1 MTRKIYI
8 DSDNTLQQWIDSQNT
23 MSDYMGNL
31 DSFRPDILNN
41 YVVRPHNSSTGSS
54 FVTALNYVYDPLM
67 KKILNLFN
75 GTGSTNFDEL
85 ELIVDSATF
94 NVLKLQYIPDSQN
107 VGKNSLGRS
116 TLYAADLYVRD
127 SYEDGD
133 SIGSTNLAQSILN
146 GYVHLIPDFNYDLYI
161 ESSATFANIVVDG
174 SNIGSFDGSYSLDSA
189 IFNEII
195 VVDSSRVDKLIADS
209 NGVVTISQAHILN
222 FHPAPADPDL
232 DSITVSHLLR
242 SVYIDGDS
250 AVITDA
256 SINNLTLDSNF
267 DFDGLRFRTAS
278 KFLITD
284 SASPD
289 SANDTG
295 VIYFGGY
302 KLDSV

>member
-1 MTRKIYI
+1 MARQIQI
-8 DSDNTLQQWIDSQNT
+8 DSDNTLQKWIDSQNT

-41 YVVRPHNSSTGSS
+41 YVVRPHNSSTGAS

-67 KKILNLFN
+67 TKILNLFN

-85 ELIVDSATF
+85 ELRVDSATF
-94 NVLKLQYIPDSQN
+94 NILRLENFPDSQN
-107 VGKNSLGRS
+107 IGKNALGRS

-161 ESSATFANIVVDG
+161 ESNATFNNIVVDG
-174 SNIGSFDGSYSLDSA
+174 SNIGSFDASLLDSA
-189 IFNEII
+189 KFNKI
-195 VVDSSRVDKLIADS
+195 VIVDSSRVDKLIADS

-222 FHPAPADPDL
+222 FHPTQPDL

-242 SVYIDGDS
+242 SVHIRSDS
-250 AVITDA
+250 AVIPKA
-256 SINNLTLDSNF
+256 SINNLILDS
-267 DFDGLRFRTAS
+267 DLEFDGLTFNTAS

-289 SANDTG
+289 TASDPG
-295 VIYFGGY
+295 VIYFGGF

>member
-1 MTRKIYI
+1 MARQIQI
-8 DSDNTLQQWIDSQNT
+8 DSDNTLQKWIDSQNT

-41 YVVRPHNSSTGSS
+41 YVVRPHNSSTGAS

-67 KKILNLFN
+67 TKILNLFN
-75 GTGSTNFDEL
+75 GTGSTNFDKL
-85 ELIVDSATF
+85 ELRVDSATF
-94 NVLKLQYIPDSQN
+94 NILRLENFPDSQN
-107 VGKNSLGRS
+107 IGRNALGRS

-161 ESSATFANIVVDG
+161 ESNATFRNIVVDG
-174 SNIGSFDGSYSLDSA
+174 SNIGSFDASLLDSA
-189 IFNEII
+189 KFNKII
-195 VVDSSRVDKLIADS
+195 IVDSSKVEKLIADS
-209 NGVVTISQAHILN
+209 NGIVTISQAHILN
-222 FHPAPADPDL
+222 FHPKQPDV
-232 DSITVSHLLR
+232 DSISINHLLR
-242 SVYIDGDS
+242 SVDIDADS

-256 SINNLTLDSNF
+256 NINNLILDSNF
-267 DFDGLRFRTAS
+267 DFDGLRFRTTS

-289 SANDTG
+289 TASDPG

>member
-1 MTRKIYI
+1 MARKIQI

-23 MSDYMGNL
+23 MSDYMGDL
-31 DSFRPDILNN
+31 DSFRSDILTNFTT
-41 YVVRPHNSSTGSS
+41 PLHNTSTGAS

-67 KKILNLFN
+67 QNLLNLFN
-75 GTGSTNFDEL
+75 GTGTANFDEL
-85 ELIVDSATF
+85 ELRIDSATF
-94 NVLKLQYIPDSQN
+94 NILRVNYQDSN
-107 VGKNSLGRS
+107 VGQNALGRS
-116 TLYAADLYVRD
+116 TVFAADAHVRD
-127 SYEDGD
+127 SYDSGD
-133 SIGSTNLAQSILN
+133 LFGSTGLLNSVLN
-146 GYVHLIPDFNYDLYI
+146 GQSYLIPSYEYDLNI
-161 ESSATFANIVVDG
+161 ESNATFDNITVEA
-174 SNIGSFDGSYSLDSA
+174 SFDASTLDSA
-189 IFNEII
+189 YFDKI
-195 VVDSSRVDKLIADS
+195 VIVDSSRVDKLIADS

-242 SVYIDGDS
+242 SVHIDADS

>member
-1 MTRKIYI
+1 MARKIHI

-31 DSFRPDILNN
+31 DSFRSDILTNFTT
-41 YVVRPHNSSTGSS
+41 PLHNTSTGAS
-54 FVTALNYVYDPLM
+54 FVTALNYLYDPLM
-67 KKILNLFN
+67 QNLLNLFN
-75 GTGSTNFDEL
+75 GTGTANFDEL
-85 ELIVDSATF
+85 ELRIDSATF
-94 NVLKLQYIPDSQN
+94 NILRVNYQDSN
-107 VGKNSLGRS
+107 VGKNALGRS
-116 TLYAADLYVRD
+116 TVFAADAHVRD
-127 SYEDGD
+127 SYDSGD
-133 SIGSTNLAQSILN
+133 LIGSTGLINSVLN
-146 GYVHLIPDFNYDLYI
+146 GQSYLIPTFSFDLFI
-161 ESSATFANIVVDG
+161 ESNATFNNITVESG
-174 SNIGSFDGSYSLDSA
+174 FDASILDSA
-189 IFNEII
+189 IFNKIT

-232 DSITVSHLLR
+232 DSITVSYLLR
-242 SVYIDGDS
+242 SVHIDADS
-250 AVITDA
+250 AVIPEA

>member
-1 MTRKIYI
+1 MARKIHI
-8 DSDNTLQQWIDSQNT
+8 DSDYTLQQWIDSQNT

-41 YVVRPHNSSTGSS
+41 YVYPPHNSSTGAS

-67 KKILNLFN
+67 SKLLNLFN

-85 ELIVDSATF
+85 ELRVDSASF
-94 NVLKLQYIPDSQN
+94 NILRLDNFPDSQN
-107 VGKNSLGRS
+107 IGKNSLGRS

-127 SYEDGD
+127 SYEAGD
-133 SIGSTNLAQSILN
+133 SSGSTNLIQSIVN
-146 GYVHLIPDFNYDLYI
+146 GYVHLIPDFNFDFYV
-161 ESSATFANIVVDG
+161 ESNATFNNIVVDG
-174 SNIGSFDGSYSLDSA
+174 SNIGSFDTSLLDSA
-189 IFNEII
+189 KFNKITI
-195 VVDSSRVDKLIADS
+195 VDSSRVDKLIADS

-232 DSITVSHLLR
+232 DSITISHLLR
-242 SVYIDGDS
+242 SVHINADS

>member
-31 DSFRPDILNN
+31 DSFRNDILTNFTT
-41 YVVRPHNSSTGSS
+41 PLHNTSTGAS

-67 KKILNLFN
+67 QNLLNLFN
-75 GTGSTNFDEL
+75 GTGTANFDEL
-85 ELIVDSATF
+85 ELRVDSATF
-94 NVLKLQYIPDSQN
+94 NILRVNMQDST
-107 VGKNSLGRS
+107 VGTNAKGRS
-116 TLYAADLYVRD
+116 TVFAADAHVLD
-127 SYEDGD
+127 SYDSGD
-133 SIGSTNLAQSILN
+133 KIGSTGLINSVLN
-146 GYVHLIPDFNYDLYI
+146 GQSYLIPNFVFDLLI
-161 ESSATFANIVVDG
+161 ESGATFNNIVVE
-174 SNIGSFDGSYSLDSA
+174 SAFDAYALDSA
-189 IFNEII
+189 LFNMINII
-195 VVDSSRVDKLIADS
+195 DSSRVDKLIADS

-222 FHPAPADPDL
+222 FHPVQPDL
-232 DSITVSHLLR
+232 DSITVNHLLR
-242 SVYIDGDS
+242 SVHIDGDS

>member
-1 MTRKIYI
+1 MARKIQI

-31 DSFRPDILNN
+31 DSFRDDILTNFTT
-41 YVVRPHNSSTGSS
+41 PLHNTSTGAS
-54 FVTALNYVYDPLM
+54 FVTALNYLYDPLM
-67 KKILNLFN
+67 QNLLNLFN
-75 GTGSTNFDEL
+75 GTGTANFDEL
-85 ELIVDSATF
+85 ELRIDSATF
-94 NVLKLQYIPDSQN
+94 NILRVNYQDSSVGQN
-107 VGKNSLGRS
+107 ALGRS
-116 TLYAADLYVRD
+116 TVFAADAHVRD
-127 SYEDGD
+127 SYDSGD
-133 SIGSTNLAQSILN
+133 LSGSTGLINSVLN
-146 GYVHLIPDFNYDLYI
+146 GQSYLIPNFAFDLHI
-161 ESSATFANIVVDG
+161 ESNATFNNITVESG
-174 SNIGSFDGSYSLDSA
+174 FDAYSLDSA
-189 IFNEII
+189 IFNKITI
-195 VVDSSRVDKLIADS
+195 VDSSRVDKLIADS

-242 SVYIDGDS
+242 SVHIDADS